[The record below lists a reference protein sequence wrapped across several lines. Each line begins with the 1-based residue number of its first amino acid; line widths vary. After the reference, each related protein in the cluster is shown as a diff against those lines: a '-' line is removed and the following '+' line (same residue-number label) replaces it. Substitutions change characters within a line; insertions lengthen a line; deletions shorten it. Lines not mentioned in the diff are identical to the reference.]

1 MSGKIIPIILGKGQ
15 GFPGTGP
22 PPTFWPF
29 MVDFRTVMLMYCN
42 KQIKRLKV
50 YWKLSFLPFWNQ
62 LVLTRFF
69 HELALTEEGNGN
81 PLQYSC
87 LGNPMERGRLQFTG
101 SQRVGHDWA
110 TSLSLSLWLWHSFK
124 GYSSSLL
131 SCFNFSG
138 VLSNGL
144 DSHYLN
150 IFASEFIFP
159 WWCTQSKE
167 LWPRLLLVLFL
178 GSGGEVLIHSL
189 YLHQVTLT

>member
-1 MSGKIIPIILGKGQ
+1 MNGKTIPIILRKGQ
-15 GFPGTGP
+15 GFPGIGP
-22 PPTFWPF
+22 PPTFCPF
-29 MVDFRTVMLMYCN
+29 MVDLRTVMLIYYT

-69 HELALTEEGNGN
+69 HV
-81 PLQYSC
+81 LQ
-87 LGNPMERGRLQFTG
+87 
-101 SQRVGHDWA
+101 
-110 TSLSLSLWLWHSFK
+110 LWHSFN
-124 GYSSSLL
+124 GYSSSLP

-138 VLSNGL
+138 VLSSGL

-159 WWCTQSKE
+159 WWCTQSEE

-178 GSGGEVLIHSL
+178 GSWGEELTHSL
-189 YLHQVTLT
+189 YLHKVTLT